1 MAKSLIRNTLGNRT
15 FGFAVPADGA
25 TAKTFAENNLD
36 GKFVVYEVESTS
48 GNDVVTDLW
57 DVTVTGKSATTKGKH
72 TFQFYANFSKTEDE
86 IRTALLN
93 KTFNGVKF
101 EEVFVIN
108 MQPVTIA

>member
-57 DVTVTGKSATTKGKH
+57 DVTVTGKSETSKGKH
-72 TFQFYANFSKTEDE
+72 TFQFYADFSEDE

-108 MQPVTIA
+108 MQHITIA